1 MYASRSLVRAIVYKS
16 GWNSPWEDTFNELVQ
31 ESLFFLR
38 SFPCHPARL
47 NRIQSSLPFPRLIN
61 SNWVRVW
68 PGLSAGLPGSP
79 KMRLPGRVLHLPGK
93 KCARATFTLVIL
105 APYLLISAVSD
116 DLLPPLRRPRF
127 RLKLDFYFRGY
138 LRNLSTD
145 FGMDFEL

>member
-1 MYASRSLVRAIVYKS
+1 MGRGEGKIASFASSHVTPRASIESNLLSLS
-16 GWNSPWEDTFNELVQ
+16 
-31 ESLFFLR
+31 
-38 SFPCHPARL
+38 
-47 NRIQSSLPFPRLIN
+47 PRLIN

-79 KMRLPGRVLHLPGK
+79 KMRLPRRVLYLPGK
-93 KCARATFTLVIL
+93 KYARATFTLVIL